1 MCFSGTNNSMH
12 YPHFVRLVHRT
23 FKFSE
28 GVVTTI
34 CSKNMI
40 AQIPAGSEYQEWQ
53 RRVLSSIRRKH
64 LRIWPTHTH
73 TQALLEKW
81 CVLSR
86 IRRRLVGETGQPLP
100 TARSPTS
107 RFSPLT
113 RRPSAS
119 SSPPQICV
127 GTLRGKRAN
136 FVTSKANVHHFISEN
151 SRYVDTDARPSLN
164 VCGSDVRS
172 VFSLRQL

>member
-40 AQIPAGSEYQEWQ
+40 AQIPACSEYQEWQ
-53 RRVLSSIRRKH
+53 RRVLSSIRRKGTFAD
-64 LRIWPTHTH
+64 LTNTHTH
-73 TQALLEKW
+73 TGASREAPKW

-86 IRRRLVGETGQPLP
+86 IRRSLVGETGQPLP

-119 SSPPQICV
+119 SSPPQICG

-136 FVTSKANVHHFISEN
+136 FVTGKANVHHFISEN
-151 SRYVDTDARPSLN
+151 SW
-164 VCGSDVRS
+164 
-172 VFSLRQL
+172 

>member
-1 MCFSGTNNSMH
+1 MNFPS
-12 YPHFVRLVHRT
+12 F
-23 FKFSE
+23 
-28 GVVTTI
+28 VTTI
-34 CSKNMI
+34 CSKTMI
-40 AQIPAGSEYQEWQ
+40 VQIPARSKYQELPK
-53 RRVLSSIRRKH
+53 RVASGRGETFADLTNTNTGDCRE
-64 LRIWPTHTH
+64 TFN
-73 TQALLEKW
+73 W
-81 CVLSR
+81 CALSR

-119 SSPPQICV
+119 SSPPQICGGSLI
-127 GTLRGKRAN
+127 GTRAN
-136 FVTSKANVHHFISEN
+136 FVTGKANVHHFISEN

>member
-1 MCFSGTNNSMH
+1 MTMNVLQWYQQLNALS
-12 YPHFVRLVHRT
+12 T
-23 FKFSE
+23 FCRGSAEHIKIFRSI
-28 GVVTTI
+28 VTTI

-40 AQIPAGSEYQEWQ
+40 ARSEYQEWQ

-107 RFSPLT
+107 CFSPLT
-113 RRPSAS
+113 RRLSAS
-119 SSPPQICV
+119 SSPPQICGGSLI
-127 GTLRGKRAN
+127 GTRAN
-136 FVTSKANVHHFISEN
+136 FVTGKANVHHFISEN
-151 SRYVDTDARPSLN
+151 RI
-164 VCGSDVRS
+164 
-172 VFSLRQL
+172 